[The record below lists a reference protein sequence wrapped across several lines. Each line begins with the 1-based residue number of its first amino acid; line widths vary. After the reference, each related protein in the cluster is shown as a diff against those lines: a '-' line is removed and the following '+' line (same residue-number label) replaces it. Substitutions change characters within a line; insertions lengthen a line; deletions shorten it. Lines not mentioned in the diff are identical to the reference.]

1 MSYPNNKLQQLC
13 NYLRCQIPYLLQRFH
28 STDIMLRF
36 SVFQFHLQL
45 IKTTWHG
52 KSTSAGSDVKAE
64 HRNQAFYTFVP
75 LPTDFQCLLLLSA
88 RNAWGRQIRV
98 YEPFFLASKYNVV
111 VKGSVTRLVL
121 SYLNL
126 SEQKN
131 VFTWERS
138 SIPKGIFCYQIWPLW
153 RHVKKPIY
161 IKRHQS
167 WHSTLWRH
175 RFCDAASSD
184 FWREINLT
192 MSYDMNEIQ
201 QYNNMNTLSYLF
213 IPTYVISAQSD
224 RLFNSWICSQ
234 YALSARS
241 LSRAYRVKRGG

>member
-98 YEPFFLASKYNVV
+98 YEPFFLRCQGISHETGLKLL
-111 VKGSVTRLVL
+111 KFIRT
-121 SYLNL
+121 
-126 SEQKN
+126 K
-131 VFTWERS
+131 ERFYMR
-138 SIPKGIFCYQIWPLW
+138 K
-153 RHVKKPIY
+153 
-161 IKRHQS
+161 
-167 WHSTLWRH
+167 
-175 RFCDAASSD
+175 
-184 FWREINLT
+184 E
-192 MSYDMNEIQ
+192 
-201 QYNNMNTLSYLF
+201 
-213 IPTYVISAQSD
+213 
-224 RLFNSWICSQ
+224 FNSQRNFLLPNMAAVTSCKKTNLYQKTSE
-234 YALSARS
+234 LTLDSPTS
-241 LSRAYRVKRGG
+241 

>member
-13 NYLRCQIPYLLQRFH
+13 NYLLCQIPYLLQRFH

-45 IKTTWHG
+45 IKTTRHG
-52 KSTSAGSDVKAE
+52 KSTSVGCDVKAE
-64 HRNQAFYTFVP
+64 LRNKAFYTVVP

-98 YEPFFLASKYNVV
+98 YEPFSRASKYNVV
-111 VKGSVTRLVL
+111 FKGSVRRLVL

-131 VFTWERS
+131 VFTWEKS
-138 SIPKGIFCYQIWPLW
+138 SRVFCTQIWPLG
-153 RHVKKPIY
+153 RHVKK
-161 IKRHQS
+161 KQS
-167 WHSTLWRH
+167 ISKDIRIDIRLSDVID
-175 RFCDAASSD
+175 FCDASSSD

-192 MSYDMNEIQ
+192 MSYDMGEIQ
-201 QYNNMNTLSYLF
+201 QYNKYE
-213 IPTYVISAQSD
+213 
-224 RLFNSWICSQ
+224 
-234 YALSARS
+234 YAILPFHTNIRH
-241 LSRAYRVKRGG
+241 

>member
-1 MSYPNNKLQQLC
+1 MSNPNNKLEQLC
-13 NYLRCQIPYLLQRFH
+13 NYLLCQIPYLLQRFH

-45 IKTTWHG
+45 IKTTRHG
-52 KSTSAGSDVKAE
+52 KSTSVGCDVKAE
-64 HRNQAFYTFVP
+64 LRNKAFYTVVP
-75 LPTDFQCLLLLSA
+75 LPSDFQCLLLLSA

-98 YEPFFLASKYNVV
+98 YEPFFRASKYNIVF
-111 VKGSVTRLVL
+111 KGSVTRLVL

-126 SEQKN
+126 SEPKN
-131 VFTWERS
+131 VFTSEKS
-138 SIPKGIFCYQIWPLW
+138 SISKGIFCTQIWPLL
-153 RHVKKPIY
+153 RYVKN
-161 IKRHQS
+161 QS
-167 WHSTLWRH
+167 ISKDIRADTTLWRH
-175 RFCDAASSD
+175 IFCDAASPD

-192 MSYDMNEIQ
+192 MSYDMDEIQ
-201 QYNNMNTLSYLF
+201 QHNNMNTLSYLF